1 MQRGRGSLARDA
13 EAFSEALEKLARIY
27 QLQDP
32 RRTCTYGITLTECY
46 ALETLVLDGP
56 LTVNEV
62 AAALGL
68 DKSTASR
75 AVASL
80 VQKGFGARRG
90 HPEDGRAVAVS
101 ATAAGARLNARIREA
116 GRAAHREILAE
127 FPPEVRRAAAALLQR
142 LATTERAC
150 AGSGPRTAARR

>member
-1 MQRGRGSLARDA
+1 M
-13 EAFSEALEKLARIY
+13 FSQALENLARIY

-46 ALETLVLDGP
+46 ALEALASGGP

-62 AAALGL
+62 ARALGL

-80 VQKGFGARRG
+80 VKKGLASRRS
-90 HPEDGRAVAVS
+90 RAADRRSVSVS
-101 ATAAGARLNARIREA
+101 ATPAGARLYRRIREA
-116 GRAAHREILAE
+116 GRTAHRELLEE
-127 FPPEVRRAAAALLQR
+127 FPPEVRRGAAALLQR
-142 LATTERAC
+142 LVTTERAC
-150 AGSGPRTAARR
+150 AGSGPRALARK